1 MWFIQLAESVGKN
14 PPARGA
20 LENRKLDTSLVLLT
34 LLLRLPKLSFMD
46 CPPVHWKALWCAM
59 DGGKSQTYW
68 NHAHLRTARGGAS
81 TTFFG
86 AAKVGCGINKNS
98 WAKGSPAALKE
109 IRYKGWS
116 KPNSNSTGP
125 PPNVRREWF
134 FLDFRFPTL
143 QIKARRADLLLRDI
157 ASLLLGAGANVGTSA
172 ATVGVWSLLSFD
184 IIVWVSCRTI
194 NNIFIKYQ
202 YSYPG
207 FQTQSLNFS
216 KNRIFLTC
224 QIQILNN
231 LQGPPLLTD
240 W

>member
-1 MWFIQLAESVGKN
+1 
-14 PPARGA
+14 
-20 LENRKLDTSLVLLT
+20 
-34 LLLRLPKLSFMD
+34 
-46 CPPVHWKALWCAM
+46 M

-81 TTFFG
+81 TIFWVRQRLDVELKET
-86 AAKVGCGINKNS
+86 AEQRAHQQPNS
-98 WAKGSPAALKE
+98 PVLKE
-109 IRYKGWS
+109 ISSEGLS
-116 KPNSNSTGP
+116 KPNFKFDWA

-134 FLDFRFPTL
+134 FLDFRSPTL